1 MHMHLR
7 PDAIFGIGGW
17 SAAPWRWYVAMG
29 NGDMVAAG
37 NVIAYSD
44 PRLKE
49 DITKIDSPVEKLKK
63 LNGMRF
69 RWKQN
74 SILGRP
80 GEYDYGVLANE
91 VQEVFPEIVADTAHD
106 SPDGDRYKAV
116 AYDKLVPVLIEAVKA
131 QQNEIEELKALVKSL
146 VEKR

>member
-1 MHMHLR
+1 
-7 PDAIFGIGGW
+7 
-17 SAAPWRWYVAMG
+17 MG

-37 NVIAYSD
+37 NVVAYSD

-49 DITKIDSPVEKLKK
+49 EIQKIDSPVEKLKK

-69 RWKQN
+69 RWKHN